1 MQWPYQL
8 WGASAVFAGHD
19 HLYERIFHDGIPY
32 FVNGLGGTSKYG
44 IGTPVAGSQIRYDA
58 DYGAMAITATDSQI
72 TFQFITRTGVV
83 IDTYTLSKPS
93 ALPPSVVNIVRAVP
107 NPSSLVTVD
116 FNVTFSK
123 NVTGVDASD
132 FALTTTGVSGASVS
146 GLSGSGTTYTVNVNT
161 GTGNGTIRLDVVDD
175 DSIMDTSN
183 NPLGGIGIGNGNFNS
198 GENYNI
204 SKTDTINGNAGIA
217 GAMLSYV
224 DGTVKTVRADGTGNY
239 TFTVPLSW
247 SGTVIPGKACYTFSP
262 VNRGYNDVSTDQTNQ
277 DYAVTYNASA
287 MYTLTGNTGLLG
299 VTLSYIDGI
308 PKTII
313 SDSSGNYSITI
324 PCAWSGTVTPSM
336 TGYLFAPAVR
346 NYSALTGDLAGQNY
360 NLYSVS

>member
-198 GENYNI
+198 GEIYNI
-204 SKTDTINGNAGIA
+204 IKTDTINGNAGIA

-224 DGTVKTVRADGTGNY
+224 DETVKTVTADGTG
-239 TFTVPLSW
+239 
-247 SGTVIPGKACYTFSP
+247 
-262 VNRGYNDVSTDQTNQ
+262 
-277 DYAVTYNASA
+277 
-287 MYTLTGNTGLLG
+287 
-299 VTLSYIDGI
+299 
-308 PKTII
+308 
-313 SDSSGNYSITI
+313 
-324 PCAWSGTVTPSM
+324 
-336 TGYLFAPAVR
+336 
-346 NYSALTGDLAGQNY
+346 
-360 NLYSVS
+360 